1 MSSVGA
7 IVLYAIREDLLFGIG
22 IPLGLVGA
30 DRAFTQLRCVGYCYC
45 SEIRFSAS

>member
-7 IVLYAIREDLLFGIG
+7 MILYAIREELLFGIG

-30 DRAFTQLRCVGYCYC
+30 DQAFTQLRCVGCGYFFGDP
-45 SEIRFSAS
+45 IFS